1 MWLLLH
7 RGSQRKTDRG
17 GHEALTVLMSVAGD
31 DDGSS
36 GRPQHFKDLLTFVEI
51 TLPLQ

>member
-7 RGSQRKTDRG
+7 RQSLRKTDRG
-17 GHEALTVLMSVAGD
+17 GHDELTTLMSVAGD

-36 GRPQHFKDLLTFVEI
+36 GRSQHFKDLLTFVEI

>member
-7 RGSQRKTDRG
+7 RQSLRKTDRG
-17 GHEALTVLMSVAGD
+17 GHEELTTLMSVAGD

-36 GRPQHFKDLLTFVEI
+36 GRSQHFKDLLTFVEI
-51 TLPLQ
+51 TLPFQ